1 MDDLET
7 KTEQESQTLSVSF
20 EDALQIA
27 DRAYPKL
34 SDEGKQRL
42 ARQLQENPEQYC
54 ALAHAL
60 PEVTPKEISARLE
73 KFREVLDD
81 AKAGIDKA
89 WMPDN
94 PSKLYTDAERTQLKI
109 RQFGETYLGFLI
121 GTDHTARLETKLAPL
136 VRDRNKERLMTDLEK
151 GVGELETMTT
161 SIETLRDRT
170 EERMRT
176 LVDDVL
182 FQDTQIGIAEMRL
195 KGLPGELEELQ
206 KRGVQL
212 HQAGSKEYAAVQ
224 RKVNDLRKER
234 HTYEKAARNAT
245 NNILVHRKEIAR
257 SRVTLSQVVPL
268 YDVLQEFSSDM
279 ELLQRSLELY
289 KTGPYNVVNPE
300 QIKHLHTL
308 SEEAKTVLTRLDES
322 VDSYANEIVKSVP
335 SRIGAGIDTDIGD
348 LVNMTPREV
357 KASQASDQRRKVA
370 KDYAKTLREHG
381 SDYLA

>member
-27 DRAYPKL
+27 DRAHPKL
-34 SDEGKQRL
+34 SDEGKRRL
-42 ARQLQENPEQYC
+42 ARQLQENPDQYY

-94 PSKLYTDAERTQLKI
+94 PSKLYTDSERTQIKI

-121 GTDHTARLETKLAPL
+121 GTKHTAKLEEKLAPI
-136 VRDRNKERLMTDLEK
+136 VRERNKVRLMAELER

-161 SIETLRDRT
+161 SIESLRDRT
-170 EERMRT
+170 EESMHT
-176 LVDDVL
+176 LVDNVL
-182 FQDTQIGIAEMRL
+182 LQDTQIGIAEMRL
-195 KGLPGELEELQ
+195 KGLPGEIEELQ
-206 KRGVQL
+206 KQGAQL

-224 RKVNDLRKER
+224 RKINDLRKER

-245 NNILVHRKEIAR
+245 NNILVNGKEIAR
-257 SRVTLSQVVPL
+257 SRVILSQVVPL

-289 KTGPYNVVNPE
+289 KIGPYNVVNPE
-300 QIKHLHTL
+300 QIKHLHAL
-308 SEEAKTVLTRLDES
+308 SEEAKIVLTRLDAS

-335 SRIGAGIDTDIGD
+335 SRIGTGIDTDIGD
-348 LVNMTPREV
+348 LVNLTPREV
-357 KASQASDQRRKVA
+357 KASQASDQRRKLA